1 MAEKEKI
8 VANGKD
14 QKILQHDIE
23 EIDKKVEEV
32 QVLENLIKE
41 QTVASKSFIYVII
54 ALLVYLIFMVIP
66 DLESVQQNSI
76 EKIDKKVTFME
87 NDLNSIL
94 VQSERYKKSTR
105 VFTKD
110 NQCASC
116 HLSPDYLL
124 HNLLTKYPSF
134 SDVKSFMSVG
144 HQRYYTMTTPIPDAE
159 LQYIYRALQ

>member
-1 MAEKEKI
+1 MAEKEKV

-23 EIDKKVEEV
+23 ELDKKIEDVV
-32 QVLENLIKE
+32 QLELAEKDQII
-41 QTVASKSFIYVII
+41 ASKSFIYVII

-66 DLESVQQNSI
+66 D
-76 EKIDKKVTFME
+76 IDEKVTFME
-87 NDLNSIL
+87 KDLNSIL

-124 HNLLTKYPSF
+124 HNLLKKYPSF

-144 HQRYYTMTTPIPDAE
+144 HQRYYTMTTAMPDEE
-159 LQYIYRALQ
+159 LLEVYRALQ

>member
-1 MAEKEKI
+1 MAEKEKV

-23 EIDKKVEEV
+23 ELDKKIEDVV
-32 QVLENLIKE
+32 QLELAEKDQI
-41 QTVASKSFIYVII
+41 VASKSFIYVII
-54 ALLVYLIFMVIP
+54 ALLLYLIFMVIP
-66 DLESVQQNSI
+66 D
-76 EKIDKKVTFME
+76 IDEKVTYME
-87 NDLNSIL
+87 KDLNSIL

-124 HNLLTKYPSF
+124 HNLLKKYPSF
-134 SDVKSFMSVG
+134 SDVKSFMAVG
-144 HQRYYTMTTPIPDAE
+144 HQRYYTMTTPIADDE
-159 LQYIYRALQ
+159 LLEIYRALQ